1 MLSPLLANPV
11 PSKLRYRSWILVR
24 FGGYKRAD
32 LYRVVNITTLGD
44 KRCIFDNPK
53 LLMRL
58 RNKRLR
64 EVRLDYFLIQGR
76 GVILI
81 SSH

>member
-1 MLSPLLANPV
+1 M
-11 PSKLRYRSWILVR
+11 PSDLCYGSWILVR
-24 FGGYKRAD
+24 SGGFQRAD
-32 LYRVVNITTLGD
+32 LYRVVNITTLDD
-44 KRCIFDNPK
+44 KQCIFDNPK
-53 LLMRL
+53 LMMRL